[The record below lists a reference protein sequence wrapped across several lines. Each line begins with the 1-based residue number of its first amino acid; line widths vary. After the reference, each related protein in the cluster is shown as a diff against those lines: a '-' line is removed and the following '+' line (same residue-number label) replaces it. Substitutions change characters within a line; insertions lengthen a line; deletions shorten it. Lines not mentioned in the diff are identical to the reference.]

1 MFICAV
7 FIQFLEILDLWSIQG
22 SLNRDLDLISSQKLP
37 KISKNFRAG
46 LGSLSHLIIYRL
58 SVRVVRMLPLLSTFL
73 KGSWGLL
80 EPIPV
85 ISLDKGIIHPGR
97 VASPYWWQRPPCKV
111 PTAHQKQFWGSV
123 SCSRILWHV
132 AQFHPRGAGIRSL
145 DELLYPLS
153 YSRPIYWKRIDAL
166 NSKIQNTFLPKEIFC
181 LNIFYFHI
189 CWHLVFQ
196 K

>member
-46 LGSLSHLIIYRL
+46 LGSLSSHYLPFIREGRKDVTTFIHFFKGVVGFTGANPSYL
-58 SVRVVRMLPLLSTFL
+58 SGQRHYTPWTSSQPLLMAEAAMQGANCTSEAILGFSILL
-73 KGSWGLL
+73 KDTLTCSPVPPQGSGDSITRRTAL
-80 EPIPV
+80 
-85 ISLDKGIIHPGR
+85 
-97 VASPYWWQRPPCKV
+97 
-111 PTAHQKQFWGSV
+111 PT
-123 SCSRILWHV
+123 
-132 AQFHPRGAGIRSL
+132 
-145 DELLYPLS
+145 ELQ
-153 YSRPIYWKRIDAL
+153 PIYWKRIDAL